1 MSTACYETKYAQE
14 KERKMNV
21 RHGIPSIEEERKR
34 YRNKLSAES
43 N

>member
-1 MSTACYETKYAQE
+1 
-14 KERKMNV
+14 MNV
-21 RHGIPSIEEERKR
+21 KHGIPSREEERKR

>member
-1 MSTACYETKYAQE
+1 
-14 KERKMNV
+14 MNV
-21 RHGIPSIEEERKR
+21 RHVIPSREEERKR